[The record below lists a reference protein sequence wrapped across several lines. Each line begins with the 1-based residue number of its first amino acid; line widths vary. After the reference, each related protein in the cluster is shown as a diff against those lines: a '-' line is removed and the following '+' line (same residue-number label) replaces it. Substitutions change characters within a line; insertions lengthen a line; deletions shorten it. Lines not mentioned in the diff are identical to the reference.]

1 MGSACFYLFQSVHSD
16 RSSSRHH
23 PISGNEFSTIK
34 TTRIV
39 IREQREHD
47 QDDQQLEQFRGYKRM
62 RRQHQKQ
69 LKQVFCFRFLIK

>member
-1 MGSACFYLFQSVHSD
+1 MASD
-16 RSSSRHH
+16 TSSIHQEHDLH
-23 PISGNEFSTIK
+23 PPLANEFSTIK

-47 QDDQQLEQFRGYKRM
+47 QEDQQREQFRGYKRM

-69 LKQVFCFRFLIK
+69 LKQVFDYLFS